1 MREQDVMV
9 VARWQLRS
17 QQQLAKQLA
26 AVEAQ
31 LLRGKVPDVPVD
43 LLGA

>member
-1 MREQDVMV
+1 MI
-9 VARWQLRS
+9 ARWRLRS

-31 LLRGKVPDVPVD
+31 LLRGEVPDVPVD